1 MELSY
6 FDAGWPAG
14 GGLRLLDC
22 DFGGIGGVEGEAE
35 EDEDEVVVVLA
46 VVACSRSRR
55 RSSNA
60 AIVGTAASV
69 ACVWREKSGLK
80 SIWGPES
87 QGSMRM
93 L

>member
-1 MELSY
+1 MK
-6 FDAGWPAG
+6 WV
-14 GGLRLLDC
+14 DC
-22 DFGGIGGVEGEAE
+22 DFGGVEREEIGGECEEEVLVVE
-35 EDEDEVVVVLA
+35 EDDEVLDVVLD
-46 VVACSRSRR
+46 VAARSRSRR

-60 AIVGTAASV
+60 AIVGIAASV

-80 SIWGPES
+80 SVWGPES

>member
-1 MELSY
+1 M
-6 FDAGWPAG
+6 DG
-14 GGLRLLDC
+14 G
-22 DFGGIGGVEGEAE
+22 
-35 EDEDEVVVVLA
+35 EDEVEDEVGAVVVVVEA
-46 VVACSRSRR
+46 VCSRSRR

-60 AIVGTAASV
+60 TIVGTAASV
-69 ACVWREKSGLK
+69 ACVWWEKRGLK